1 MTSFPNGFL
10 WGGAVAACQ
19 CEGAYNEGGKGISIA
34 DVSPLLTK
42 EERMKNIGK
51 GVSRKMI
58 EEALQGE
65 ENRIYPKRFGID
77 AYHHYKEDIA
87 LFAELGFKV
96 FRMSVA
102 WTRIFPNGDDPQPNE
117 EGLQFYD
124 NVFDELLKYQI
135 QPLVTISHFDMPLSI
150 ITKYHSWANKKVIE
164 LFDRYA
170 RTIIDRYKSKVK
182 LWITFNEINA
192 MTFNAYIGCGL
203 TSDETE
209 DREQKIYQTMHNQCV
224 ASAMVVGYLHKV
236 DPDAKIGCMI
246 AKTPS
251 YPATCRPEDVLK
263 AQQITQVNNFATDLQ
278 VRGYYS
284 RNMQMYLKRKDIHID
299 QTEEEKQILKK
310 NIVDFVSLSYYTSV
324 ISSAEGSYGTALANV
339 TVGEKNPYLKQTKW
353 GFLID
358 PIGLRIALNELYD
371 RYQKPLF
378 VVENGIGLYEELT
391 EGTVHDK
398 ERIDYLRDHIREM
411 KKAVLEDG
419 VDLMGYTVWGCI
431 DLISASTNEM
441 SKRYGLIY
449 VDQDDAG
456 NGSLRRYKKDSFGWY
471 QKVINSNGGDL
482 A

>member
-170 RTIIDRYKSKVK
+170 DMVYRIALSYLRSPQEAEDVVQTVFLKLLEGGMIVYPGKERAFLTKVTINHCKNLLTAVK
-182 LWITFNEINA
+182 KHEAIPL
-192 MTFNAYIGCGL
+192 
-203 TSDETE
+203 DEAVLLIQPE
-209 DREQKIYQTMHNQCV
+209 DRDIFYAVMELPEKYRAVVSLHYFEGYSFREISEFLHIGI
-224 ASAMVVGYLHKV
+224 SAVSMRLHR
-236 DPDAKIGCMI
+236 AK
-246 AKTPS
+246 
-251 YPATCRPEDVLK
+251 
-263 AQQITQVNNFATDLQ
+263 N
-278 VRGYYS
+278 
-284 RNMQMYLKRKDIHID
+284 
-299 QTEEEKQILKK
+299 ILKK
-310 NIVDFVSLSYYTSV
+310 QL
-324 ISSAEGSYGTALANV
+324 G
-339 TVGEKNPYLKQTKW
+339 
-353 GFLID
+353 
-358 PIGLRIALNELYD
+358 
-371 RYQKPLF
+371 
-378 VVENGIGLYEELT
+378 
-391 EGTVHDK
+391 
-398 ERIDYLRDHIREM
+398 RD
-411 KKAVLEDG
+411 
-419 VDLMGYTVWGCI
+419 
-431 DLISASTNEM
+431 
-441 SKRYGLIY
+441 
-449 VDQDDAG
+449 
-456 NGSLRRYKKDSFGWY
+456 
-471 QKVINSNGGDL
+471 
-482 A
+482 